1 MPMAFLV
8 DLFCFLLVPVLCWRL
23 VRGAVPMAVLP
34 ILTGLAVAI
43 AADRFG
49 FDKAIL
55 GPSAWG
61 ETIGWLGVLALA
73 FSAGLETRV
82 TADQNPK
89 LGGRVFGTALAAL
102 ALPFAVGVAVALSG
116 AMDAVLVRPTGV
128 SPLLSAAAIGLCLS
142 VSALP
147 VLVGIVRELPKSDR
161 PTGNLS
167 LRIAALDDAILWMG
181 LALLLFLHKG
191 EGAAVFAGGLEPIGA
206 IGVFALMIVLRRRS
220 MHRLPDHMLA
230 TAGLGIAYLAVGAWA
245 TSVLGLHELLGAYFA
260 GVLTPK
266 PLAERLRPET
276 LGKIAL
282 FGLSPLFFA
291 HRGLSIDG
299 SVVTAAALGVSFLLL
314 ALAGLSKLAAVQ
326 LVPPER
332 AMPAAER
339 TRLGLLLQCKGL
351 MEIVAAT
358 ILVQAGLITPT
369 VFAVLVTLAL
379 VSTTLTVPLFRFA
392 SRARNTT
399 LGRSP
404 VGG

>member
-1 MPMAFLV
+1 M
-8 DLFCFLLVPVLCWRL
+8 
-23 VRGAVPMAVLP
+23 
-34 ILTGLAVAI
+34 
-43 AADRFG
+43 
-49 FDKAIL
+49 
-55 GPSAWG
+55 
-61 ETIGWLGVLALA
+61 
-73 FSAGLETRV
+73 
-82 TADQNPK
+82 
-89 LGGRVFGTALAAL
+89 
-102 ALPFAVGVAVALSG
+102 
-116 AMDAVLVRPTGV
+116 
-128 SPLLSAAAIGLCLS
+128 
-142 VSALP
+142 
-147 VLVGIVRELPKSDR
+147 
-161 PTGNLS
+161 
-167 LRIAALDDAILWMG
+167 
-181 LALLLFLHKG
+181 
-191 EGAAVFAGGLEPIGA
+191 FAGGLEPIGA